1 MKGQVGAE
9 LGLDEGIAPK
19 HLVKGGKRFKC
30 SRAAAEAALPVS
42 GGDEKSSLQAENRT
56 AIQVGEHDAL
66 EGEGHVPKA
75 SMPDVVLILKL
86 YWHVHFD
93 LVLGAESLLVN
104 DVGLHAGSALRIG
117 RA

>member
-1 MKGQVGAE
+1 MVSGKALSHGGIEEQRLRGDIRVEGQVGAE

-56 AIQVGEHDAL
+56 ATQVGEHDAL

-75 SMPDVVLILKL
+75 SMPD
-86 YWHVHFD
+86 
-93 LVLGAESLLVN
+93 
-104 DVGLHAGSALRIG
+104 
-117 RA
+117 